1 MKPTTYFSIF
11 LVCLIATFA
20 GCAQKQTQT
29 PIVMTPLQR
38 AKTDYWAYQK
48 KMAELHRSLEKQGK
62 LKTEEGAEIP
72 PSIVKKQ
79 YDLLMK
85 HLGISE
91 ELSHLLHSI
100 YFHEYREKFGETI
113 GLSVSTPPLLIAY
126 LRIRYADPD
135 NPERA
140 LRELYRGSIKQGEV
154 HAVIGGENWSWD
166 PKNDRLDTE
175 K

>member
-1 MKPTTYFSIF
+1 MKPTIYFVIF

-20 GCAQKQTQT
+20 GCVQKQTQT
-29 PIVMTPLQR
+29 SIVMTPLQS

-48 KMAELHRSLEKQGK
+48 KMAELHRSLEKQGQ

-72 PSIVKKQ
+72 PSIVKKR

-85 HLGISE
+85 HLSISK
-91 ELSHLLHSI
+91 ELNGLLHSI
-100 YFHEYREKFGETI
+100 YFHEYHEKFGETVR
-113 GLSVSTPPLLIAY
+113 LSVSTPPLLIAY
-126 LRIRYADPD
+126 LRIRYMYPD
-135 NPERA
+135 KSERV
-140 LRELYRGSIKQGEV
+140 LRELYRESIKQGEV
-154 HAVIGGENWSWD
+154 HAVIGGENWRWD